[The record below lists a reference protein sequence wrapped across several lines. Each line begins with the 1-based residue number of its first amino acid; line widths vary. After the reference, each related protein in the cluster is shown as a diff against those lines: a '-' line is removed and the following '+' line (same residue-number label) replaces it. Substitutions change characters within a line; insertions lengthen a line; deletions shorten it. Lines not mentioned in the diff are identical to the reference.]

1 MSEAFAELAARDE
14 WAGLLEQTRQAL
26 STLRAADL
34 EELAIRAEKM
44 LDTST
49 RISSRPPGDPQPSDL
64 RNLSAEHRLLG
75 SLLQATRRNLDVFQ
89 RSRGNAHS
97 QDRAGE
103 VNLRWVR

>member
-14 WAGLLEQTRQAL
+14 WAGLLEQTRRAL
-26 STLRAADL
+26 SALRATDL
-34 EELAIRAEKM
+34 EELAIRAERM
-44 LDTST
+44 SEASPEF
-49 RISSRPPGDPQPSDL
+49 RSRPPGDPQPSDL

-75 SLLQATRRNLDVFQ
+75 SLLQATRRNLDVLQ